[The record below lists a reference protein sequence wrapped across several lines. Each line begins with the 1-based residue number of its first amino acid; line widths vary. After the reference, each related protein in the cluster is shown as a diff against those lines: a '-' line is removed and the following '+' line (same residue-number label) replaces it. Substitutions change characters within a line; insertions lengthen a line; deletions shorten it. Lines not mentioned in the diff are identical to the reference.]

1 MVLFCLYFE
10 IKKSDNGEK
19 YENMSGDELGLCL
32 WNACFENRKEE
43 VKKLILFGV
52 DKEVIYFIFI

>member
-1 MVLFCLYFE
+1 MIEFENGCLYFE
-10 IKKSDNGEK
+10 MKKSDRRAK
-19 YENMSGDELGLCL
+19 RLKLSDKLCL

-52 DKEVIYFIFI
+52 DKEVNNFLF